1 MMWGLSPGPLLF
13 QNEPDFCWGLI
24 ASLFMANL
32 FTLAVAVCVIPF
44 LIKILSVPVKY
55 MIPIITVVCVVGAY
69 STSNSMYGVIVMFLS
84 GLAGY
89 MLKKNNFPAAPMLL
103 SFVLSPIL
111 EDNMRKAF
119 IISGGSVDIFFTRP
133 ITLVLMIIFLGIVG
147 VSILRPIL
155 TKAKNK

>member
-1 MMWGLSPGPLLF
+1 MWGLSPGPLLF

-24 ASLFMANL
+24 ASLFMANI
-32 FTLAVAVCVIPF
+32 FTLGVAICVIPF

-69 STSNSMYGVIVMFLS
+69 STSNSMYGVVVMFIS

-89 MLKKNNFPAAPMLL
+89 LLNKNNFPAAPMLL

-119 IISGGSVDIFFTRP
+119 IISGGSINIFFTRP
-133 ITLVLMIIFLGIVG
+133 ITLVLMIIFLAIVL
-147 VSILRPIL
+147 VSVFRPLL
-155 TKAKNK
+155 TKKKAK